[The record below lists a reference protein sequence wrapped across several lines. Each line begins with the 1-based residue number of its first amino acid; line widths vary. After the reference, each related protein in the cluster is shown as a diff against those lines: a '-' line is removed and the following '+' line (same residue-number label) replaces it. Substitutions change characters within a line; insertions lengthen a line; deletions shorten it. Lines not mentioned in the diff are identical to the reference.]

1 MQTELPLAFRESQKT
16 LAVGLHVAVTY
27 FGGLAILPMVA
38 YQVGQL
44 FLDARIADR
53 LRERV
58 DPESPAS

>member
-1 MQTELPLAFRESQKT
+1 
-16 LAVGLHVAVTY
+16 
-27 FGGLAILPMVA
+27 MVA